1 MVEALKA
8 AREEREQWAHT
19 LEERVRERTAELV
32 AVQTQMAQAEKLA
45 SLGRVAAGVA
55 HEINNPLGGVLT
67 FASLAIEDCPRDHP
81 LHGNLDIIVKQ
92 SLRCRDIVKGLLAF
106 SRQSQ
111 ASPSLTSPNAILD
124 ATLHLLENQA
134 LFHNIEVV
142 RDYARELPQ
151 VFIDPDQLQQV
162 VMNIVLNAVDAM
174 DGKGRLTLRTAA
186 RVAEREVEIAVAD
199 SGKGIP
205 QGVLPLIFEPFFTT
219 KEVGKGTGLGLATVY
234 GIVKQHG
241 GWIELATA
249 PGQGTTF
256 RVYLPA
262 VEGPRAAAAAEAAPA
277 KLPCGSETILIVE
290 DETSLRALIAGLL
303 RRCGYTVFEAASGPA
318 ALAIWNQH
326 QASIHLLL
334 TDVMLP
340 EGMSGVELAKRL
352 LAEKPQLKVICAS
365 GYSPDLPGPG
375 AALLAGLSFLQKPLS
390 YRKLAEAIRECL
402 DQPQDR
408 GKFDA

>member
-1 MVEALKA
+1 
-8 AREEREQWAHT
+8 
-19 LEERVRERTAELV
+19 
-32 AVQTQMAQAEKLA
+32 
-45 SLGRVAAGVA
+45 
-55 HEINNPLGGVLT
+55 LT
-67 FASLAIEDCPRDHP
+67 RQLLLFSRKQVMQPANLDLNEVV
-81 LHGNLDIIVKQ
+81 GNLTKMLQRILGEDIA
-92 SLRCRDIVKGLLAF
+92 LRSEYGPNLPLVRADAGMLEQVLLNLAVN
-106 SRQSQ
+106 SR
-111 ASPSLTSPNAILD
+111 
-124 ATLHLLENQA
+124 
-134 LFHNIEVV
+134 
-142 RDYARELPQ
+142 
-151 VFIDPDQLQQV
+151 
-162 VMNIVLNAVDAM
+162 DAM
-174 DGKGRLTLRTAA
+174 PNGGRLTIATSEETVDESRARQNPEATAG
-186 RVAEREVEIAVAD
+186 RHICLSVTD
-199 SGKGIP
+199 TGCGIP
-205 QGVLPLIFEPFFTT
+205 PEILPHIFEPFFTT

-352 LAEKPQLKVICAS
+352 LAEKPQLNVLCAS